1 MINASS
7 QVHRHEFFLRRIT
20 QHAHERR
27 VDVDESAVPCRVVD
41 TIGGIFKQ
49 LAITCFGST
58 QRLFDAFA
66 PGDVR
71 DDASDRVYFCPG
83 VKQWKLLNNAC
94 VRTILLE
101 RDFLEFHFE
110 SPEGRWL
117 EMQPPAS
124 AEILHRP
131 SDLRFVPG

>member
-1 MINASS
+1 M
-7 QVHRHEFFLRRIT
+7 
-20 QHAHERR
+20 
-27 VDVDESAVPCRVVD
+27 VD
-41 TIGGIFKQ
+41 TIGRIFKQ

-101 RDFLEFHFE
+101 RDFLEFHFDAAINHLKVVG
-110 SPEGRWL
+110 SKCSR
-117 EMQPPAS
+117 
-124 AEILHRP
+124 LHR
-131 SDLRFVPG
+131 RKYFIVPPTFDVFLADAESSFEFPVYDQVATLHIL